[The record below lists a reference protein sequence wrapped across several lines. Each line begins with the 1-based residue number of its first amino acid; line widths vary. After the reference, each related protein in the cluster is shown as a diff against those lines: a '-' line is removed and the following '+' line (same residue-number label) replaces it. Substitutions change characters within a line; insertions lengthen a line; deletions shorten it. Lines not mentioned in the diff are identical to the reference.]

1 MGTRLVLTSA
11 ATAVLMVGGVSA
23 AAMAPKA
30 GPAVKTGA
38 ESARE
43 KDCRATA
50 NSLPSSD
57 KHIYLYTESKCKN
70 ANGAKDDSG
79 KDRDYGDGEGQVK
92 DFDNKAG
99 SLINHSDATVE
110 FYTRP
115 GWSDEGDR
123 FCVRPGHYVTKLY
136 MYGDGKNEAGNWS
149 NSISSHR
156 EVKPD
161 KCKRFFGWRIN

>member
-38 ESARE
+38 EKARGN
-43 KDCRATA
+43 DCHATV

-57 KHIYLYTESKCKN
+57 KHIYLYKAPNCGG
-70 ANGAKDDSG
+70 AHDAKDDST
-79 KDRDYGDGEGQVK
+79 KDRDYGDGEGQIK
-92 DFDNKAG
+92 DFDNQAG
-99 SLINHSDATVE
+99 SLINHSNVTME
-110 FYTRP
+110 FYTRTAY
-115 GWSDEGDR
+115 SDKGDR
-123 FCVRPGHYVTKLY
+123 FCVRPGHYVTKLK
-136 MYGDGKNEAGNWS
+136 MYGDGKAEAGNWS

-156 EVKPD
+156 KVDPD

>member
-1 MGTRLVLTSA
+1 MGTRWVLISA

-23 AAMAPKA
+23 TAM
-30 GPAVKTGA
+30 GPPVKTGA
-38 ESARE
+38 ETARE

-57 KHIYLYTESKCKN
+57 KHIYLYTAKN
-70 ANGAKDDSG
+70 CENAHGAKDDSG
-79 KDRDYGDGEGQVK
+79 EDRDHGDSEGQIQK
-92 DFDNKAG
+92 WDNNAG

-110 FYTRP
+110 FYTRT
-115 GWSDEGDR
+115 GWSDQGDR

-136 MYGDGKNEAGNWS
+136 MYGDGKEEAGNWS

-161 KCKRFFGWRIN
+161 KCKRFFGWRVK

>member
-11 ATAVLMVGGVSA
+11 ATGVLMVGGVSA
-23 AAMAPKA
+23 AALTPEA
-30 GPAVKTGA
+30 GPAVKAGA
-38 ESARE
+38 EGTRE
-43 KDCRATA
+43 NDCRATA

-57 KHIYLYTESKCKN
+57 KHIYLYTASKCKG
-70 ANGAKDDSG
+70 ANDAKDDSAA
-79 KDRDYGDGEGQVK
+79 DSDYGDGEGQIK

-110 FYTRP
+110 FYTRTKY
-115 GWSDEGDR
+115 SDDGDR

-136 MYGDGKNEAGNWS
+136 MYGDGKAEAGNWS

-156 EVKPD
+156 RVDPD
-161 KCKRFFGWRIN
+161 KCKRFFGWRVK